1 MTSSFLLLPRGL
13 AFALLLSATTA
24 QAQQA
29 PVTGRMLGGVTPAAV
44 APTPAPP
51 PASVQAPASRHV
63 AVPAE
68 VYAAPDPSLATERQ
82 ADAAAPASTYAPA
95 PAPTYA
101 PAYASAPVA
110 AAPVRTE
117 PGDVTRQL
125 LRLQASG
132 DQAGGSLP
140 MLGDQAHATY
150 TRYLKSFEHELPEFF
165 ENTVG
170 KSNPGGGN

>member
-1 MTSSFLLLPRGL
+1 MTSSFFLLPRGL
-13 AFALLLSATTA
+13 AFALLLSAATA

-29 PVTGRMLGGVTPAAV
+29 PVTGRMLGGVTPAPV
-44 APTPAPP
+44 AAAP
-51 PASVQAPASRHV
+51 VQAPAPRRV
-63 AVPAE
+63 AAPAE
-68 VYAAPDPSLATERQ
+68 VYAAPDPSVATELQ
-82 ADAAAPASTYAPA
+82 ADAAA

-101 PAYASAPVA
+101 PAPVPSYEPAYAPAQAVPVA
-110 AAPVRTE
+110 AKPARTE
-117 PGDVTRQL
+117 TGDVTRQL

-140 MLGDQAHATY
+140 MLGDQAHASY

-170 KSNPGGGN
+170 KNNQGGGN